1 MNIKRF
7 SLLAGIA
14 AITLTSFPMAVNAE
28 ELPPFLSNLNITDQ
42 QKEQFEDIINNT
54 DSKIEDIL
62 TPDQQRRFE
71 TIKVLRRQLR
81 DAREGLN
88 LSEEQL
94 KQMQDINRSARFE
107 MRGILTEEQR
117 QQIRQEIGAFRGKGP
132 LRRRFFQN

>member
-94 KQMQDINRSARFE
+94 KQMQDINRSARYE

>member
-14 AITLTSFPMAVNAE
+14 AITLTSFPMAVNAQ

-62 TPDQQRRFE
+62 TPDQQRRFQ
-71 TIKVLRRQLR
+71 TIKVLRRQLK

>member
-14 AITLTSFPMAVNAE
+14 AITLTSFPMAVNAQ

-62 TPDQQRRFE
+62 TPDQQRRFQ
-71 TIKVLRRQLR
+71 TIKVLRRQLK

-94 KQMQDINRSARFE
+94 KQMQDINRSARYE

>member
-14 AITLTSFPMAVNAE
+14 AITLTSFPMAVNAQ

-94 KQMQDINRSARFE
+94 KQMQDINRSARYE

>member
-14 AITLTSFPMAVNAE
+14 AITLTSFPMAVNAQ
-28 ELPPFLSNLNITDQ
+28 ELPQFISNLNLTEQ
-42 QKEQFEDIINNT
+42 QKDQFENIINNT

-62 TPDQQRRFE
+62 TPDQQRRFQ

-88 LSEEQL
+88 LSQDQL
-94 KQMQDINRSARFE
+94 NQMQNINRSARRE
-107 MRGILTEEQR
+107 MRGILTDEQR
-117 QQIRQEIGAFRGKGP
+117 QQIRQEIGSRRGKGP
-132 LRRRFFQN
+132 FRRRFFQN

>member
-14 AITLTSFPMAVNAE
+14 AITLTSFPMAVNAQ

-62 TPDQQRRFE
+62 TPDQQRRFQ

-94 KQMQDINRSARFE
+94 KQMQDINRSARYE

>member
-14 AITLTSFPMAVNAE
+14 AITLTSFPMAVNAQ

-42 QKEQFEDIINNT
+42 QKDQFEDIINNT

-62 TPDQQRRFE
+62 TPQQKRQYR

-81 DAREGLN
+81 EAREGLN
-88 LSEEQL
+88 LSQDQL
-94 KQMQDINRSARFE
+94 NQMQNINRSARLE
-107 MRGILTEEQR
+107 MRGILTDEQR
-117 QQIRQEIGAFRGKGP
+117 QQIRQEIGGAFRGKGP
-132 LRRRFFQN
+132 FRRRFF

>member
-1 MNIKRF
+1 V
-7 SLLAGIA
+7 
-14 AITLTSFPMAVNAE
+14 AITLTSFPMAVNAQ

-94 KQMQDINRSARFE
+94 KQMQDINRSARYE